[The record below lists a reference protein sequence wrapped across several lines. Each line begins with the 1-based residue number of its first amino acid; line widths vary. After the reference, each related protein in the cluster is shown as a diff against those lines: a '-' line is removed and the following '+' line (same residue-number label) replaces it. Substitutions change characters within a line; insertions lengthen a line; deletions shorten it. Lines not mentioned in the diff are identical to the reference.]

1 MEPQPPRS
9 RDLVHPADLTDSAES
24 HLRDILAQSIGHGP
38 DRKALIVADLRSE
51 LSALLAA
58 AYRRCLPGAAFLD
71 FDAAGPAAVRAAFE
85 TLSPGDLAALV
96 QSSSFRLEAFRVR
109 LELFKR
115 GLKVIEH
122 PHLERMRGEEA
133 RLYVDALAYDPD
145 YYRGIGRALKARIDA
160 AREIVLDTGD
170 AALVFPGPFEDAKLN
185 VGDYREMRNV
195 GGLFPIGEV
204 FTEAKDLRAVS
215 GRLRLSVFADVDFT
229 ANRPERPAVL
239 IVEAGR
245 VTGVEDGT
253 PGLERVLANIRA
265 DEGEV
270 WVRELGFGLNRAFA
284 PDRLVRDIGTL
295 ERMCGVHLS
304 LGAKHA
310 VYPKPE
316 FRRKDGRHHV
326 DVFASVADVRI
337 DGESV
342 WDGAAWSLPPAPWR

>member
-1 MEPQPPRS
+1 MEPQPPRPQA
-9 RDLVHPADLTDSAES
+9 PALIDSAES
-24 HLRDILAQSIGHGP
+24 HLRDILALSIGHGP

-51 LSALLAA
+51 LSALLAT

-85 TLSPGDLAALV
+85 TLSPGDLVALV

-185 VGDYREMRNV
+185 VGDYRDMRNV

-204 FTEAKDLRAVS
+204 FTEAKDLQAVS

-310 VYPKPE
+310 VYPKPG

-326 DVFASVADVRI
+326 DVFAATADVRI

-342 WDGAAWSLPPAPWR
+342 WDGSAWTVTPAPWR

>member
-1 MEPQPPRS
+1 MESHPPQPLS
-9 RDLVHPADLTDSAES
+9 ILAES
-24 HLRDILAQSIGHGP
+24 HLRDILALSIGHGP
-38 DRKALIVADLRSE
+38 DHRALIVADVRSE
-51 LSALLAA
+51 LSSLLAS
-58 AYRRCLPGAAFLD
+58 AYRRCLPEAAYLD
-71 FDAAGPAAVRAAFE
+71 FDTSGPVAVRAAFE
-85 TLSPGDLAALV
+85 ALSPGELVALV

-133 RLYVDALAYDPD
+133 RLYVEALAYDPD
-145 YYRGIGRALKARIDA
+145 YYRGVGRALKARIDA
-160 AREIVLDTGD
+160 AREIAIDTGG

-204 FTEAKDLRAVS
+204 FTEAKDLEAVS
-215 GRLRLSVFADVDFT
+215 GRLRIAIFADVDFM
-229 ANRPERPAVL
+229 ANRPEQSPAL

-245 VTGVEDGT
+245 VTGTEDGT
-253 PGLERVLANIRA
+253 PELERVLANIRA

-284 PDRLVRDIGTL
+284 TDRMVRDIGTL

-310 VYPKPE
+310 VYPKPG

-326 DVFASVADVRI
+326 DVFAATADVRI
-337 DGESV
+337 DGESL
-342 WDGAAWSLPPAPWR
+342 WDGSAWTVPPVPWR